1 MMSNLDFKPFYS
13 KALPHIQPPGAILF
27 VTYRLA
33 GSIPQAVVRQLLQ
46 ERATRE
52 REIMRLTDSEKQRA
66 QLQVMH
72 KQLFG
77 QWDTVLDKGK
87 NGPMWLRE
95 QAVAQIVADSLHYLD
110 GERYTLDCYTI
121 MSNHVHVVFQPL
133 EEADGAYHALPR
145 IMHSLKGFTATKANR
160 LLGRSGAFWQHESY
174 DHVVRNEDALH
185 RIRRYILDNPVKA
198 GLIDDP
204 DEWPWSY
211 ASWA

>member
-77 QWDTVLDKGK
+77 QWDKVLDKGK